1 MTKSKTISLF
11 ALFALT
17 SQIALGAKPSWDQRK
32 ELWLSGEI
40 TDKNTNKT
48 WNVII
53 VPGAHKID
61 QDALHGWQDAEK
73 AIAAMAHKP
82 FWVKRKKDVK
92 DGLVF
97 SKDVIKDQWWKGIG
111 HDFTRTK
118 SDNEKVV
125 PGEIGSF
132 FFPLVNW
139 VWFGVKSV
147 SRTVWMPVGTV
158 GGVTYSITKP
168 VLSVLAK
175 PVAQAGAYDALGRGL
190 VVPAVLY
197 VWNGVTW
204 VGLSVGNVPTKESPF
219 VRIVHE
225 KTELVIDKDGF
236 DAIVHAAVLKH
247 MTEAERAKLQAEIT
261 RIETEARAK
270 EQPLRDG
277 QTAAQ
282 QKLDQ
287 SPAQKLVSEISA
299 KAMSST
305 TVSLSTEA
313 KEIYLDESKLKGFI
327 TEYLKGAGVENPSEE
342 LVAAITK
349 MVGDNLLSL
358 NVKMGEK
365 ASAEAAK

>member
-1 MTKSKTISLF
+1 M
-11 ALFALT
+11 
-17 SQIALGAKPSWDQRK
+17 
-32 ELWLSGEI
+32 
-40 TDKNTNKT
+40 
-48 WNVII
+48 
-53 VPGAHKID
+53 
-61 QDALHGWQDAEK
+61 
-73 AIAAMAHKP
+73 
-82 FWVKRKKDVK
+82 
-92 DGLVF
+92 
-97 SKDVIKDQWWKGIG
+97 
-111 HDFTRTK
+111 
-118 SDNEKVV
+118 